1 MKTEAMPY
9 DEQDDDT
16 GKFVRQFDDDDFLDA
31 VEEAE
36 TPTTSNVAEIVGCQ
50 YRTAF
55 DRLEKLEDAGRVERE
70 KVNDRLV
77 FWRLT
82 DEDTRADSQRV

>member
-1 MKTEAMPY
+1 MPY

-36 TPTTSNVAEIVGCQ
+36 TPTTSNVAERVGCQ

-55 DRLEKLEDAGRVERE
+55 DRLEKLEGAWRVERE

-82 DEDTRADSQRV
+82 DEEATDE